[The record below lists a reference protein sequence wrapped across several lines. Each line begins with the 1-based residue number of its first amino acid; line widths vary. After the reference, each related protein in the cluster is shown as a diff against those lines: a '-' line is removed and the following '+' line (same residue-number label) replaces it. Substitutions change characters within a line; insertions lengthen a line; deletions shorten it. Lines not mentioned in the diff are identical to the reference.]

1 MAALRR
7 SMVLEMGGGALILA
21 LVAWLGTL
29 APN

>member
-1 MAALRR
+1 
-7 SMVLEMGGGALILA
+7 MVLELSTAALILA